1 MCEAVESAVT
11 RRRPT
16 VFPWLVVL
24 PAFLTAG
31 CERQSGPAEVTR
43 AREIMGT
50 FARLTA
56 IAADEPTARAAVQ
69 AGYARLE
76 DVNRLMSD
84 YRPDSEIGRL
94 NDLPTGEGLHVSSE
108 TSHCLEQAV
117 EVSQASGGAFDVTCR
132 PLVTLWRQA
141 AQQNQLPSEQTVA
154 ETLQVVGAE
163 RIELD
168 AEKRVVSRPLDGL
181 QVDLGGIAKG
191 YALDLA
197 AEAML
202 KAGATG
208 MLVEVG
214 GDVVA
219 IGTNRRGQPWRI
231 GVKHPFRQGLIAVL
245 TLSDRAVAT
254 SGVQQRFYEIDGKR
268 YSHIIDPRTGWPAE
282 QAPSVTVIAADG
294 LRADA
299 WATAFSVLGVAE
311 GRELLETGQTPEL
324 EVMWITGSGD
334 QPVIEKTKGFD
345 RYVAK

>member
-1 MCEAVESAVT
+1 MT

-282 QAPSVTVIAADG
+282 QVPSVTVIAADG